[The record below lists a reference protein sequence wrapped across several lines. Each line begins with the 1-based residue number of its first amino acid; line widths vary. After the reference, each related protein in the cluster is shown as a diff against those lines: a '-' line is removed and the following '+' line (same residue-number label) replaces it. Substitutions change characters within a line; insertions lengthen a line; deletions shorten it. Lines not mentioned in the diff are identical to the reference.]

1 MSVKVDERIEA
12 MARATKTAPSTSASS
27 RAPAPAT
34 KRPRGPR
41 AAAEVVCE
49 RHSVTVQFDGR
60 RVELPSQEQLCFL
73 AGLGVIAAVGII
85 DWPVA
90 AAIAVGHGLAHSQ
103 HGKALREF
111 GEALEEA

>member
-1 MSVKVDERIEA
+1 M
-12 MARATKTAPSTSASS
+12 
-27 RAPAPAT
+27 
-34 KRPRGPR
+34 
-41 AAAEVVCE
+41 
-49 RHSVTVQFDGR
+49 
-60 RVELPSQEQLCFL
+60 ELPSADQLCFL

-85 DWPVA
+85 EWPVA

>member
-1 MSVKVDERIEA
+1 
-12 MARATKTAPSTSASS
+12 MAEATKTAPRTSASS
-27 RAPAPAT
+27 RKRASAPAARRRSP
-34 KRPRGPR
+34 GPR
-41 AAAEVVCE
+41 AAAEDVCA

-60 RVELPSQEQLCFL
+60 RVELPSADQLCFL

-85 DWPVA
+85 EWPVA

>member
-1 MSVKVDERIEA
+1 MSA
-12 MARATKTAPSTSASS
+12 
-27 RAPAPAT
+27 
-34 KRPRGPR
+34 
-41 AAAEVVCE
+41 
-49 RHSVTVQFDGR
+49 RHSVTVQCDGR

-73 AGLGVIAAVGII
+73 AGLGVIAAIGII